1 MTGKQMGNVRSGILG
16 TGHSYPEGILTNAD
30 LEELVETSD
39 EWIFSRTGIKQRRK
53 AAPGEYTSI
62 FAVRAARQAIE
73 RAGIDPLEIDLLL
86 CATVTPDQILPS
98 TGCIV
103 QAELGAH
110 KAAAMDLVAACSGFL
125 YGLTLAD
132 TMIRTG
138 QARYAVVI
146 GAEILTQYVD
156 YTDRATCVLFGDGA
170 GAAVLGPMEGDQGI
184 LAARIRSD
192 GRYLEQLYS
201 PGGGTRR
208 PSSAETLAAGDHFF
222 KMKGNELFKVAVRS
236 MSEISCEVLAEA
248 GLAAQDVDLFI
259 PHQAN
264 QRITDAV
271 ASKLKV
277 DEGRVYS
284 NISMHGNT
292 SSASIPIG
300 LDECVEAGRI
310 KEGDLVLMAS
320 FGGGVTWGAVLVRW

>member
-1 MTGKQMGNVRSGILG
+1 MGNVHAGILG
-16 TGHSYPEGILTNAD
+16 TGHSYPEGILTNAE
-30 LEELVETSD
+30 LEKTVETSD
-39 EWIFSRTGIKQRRK
+39 EWIISRTGIKQRRK
-53 AAPGEYTSI
+53 AGPGEYTSM
-62 FAVRAARQAIE
+62 FAVRAAQQAIE
-73 RAGIDPLEIDLLL
+73 RAKIDPMEIDLLL

-98 TGCIV
+98 TGCII
-103 QAELGAH
+103 QAELGANN
-110 KAAAMDLVAACSGFL
+110 AAAMDIVAACSGFL

-132 TMIRTG
+132 SMIRTG
-138 QARYAVVI
+138 QSRYVLVI

-156 YTDRATCVLFGDGA
+156 YTDRGTCVLFGDGA
-170 GAAVLGPMEGDQGI
+170 GAAVLGPVEANRGI

-208 PSSAETLAAGDHFF
+208 PPTADTLASGDHFF

-236 MSEISCEVLAEA
+236 MSEISNEVLEQA
-248 GLAAQDVDLFI
+248 GLRAEDVTLFI

-271 ASKLKV
+271 GSKLKV
-277 DEGRVYS
+277 DEARIYS

-292 SSASIPIG
+292 SSASIPIA
-300 LDECVEAGRI
+300 LDECVQARLI

-320 FGGGVTWGAVLVRW
+320 FGGGVTWGGVLVRW